1 MKLSKRWLSLAVLAP
16 LVMAGVQAQPAQAD
30 PSVDACKTFTIDV
43 LRTENVR
50 SGAALLTQFPSELK
64 SSVSY
69 GFSASSELAFKT
81 ASKSGTGIVNV
92 WRMYNAKA
100 GDFSWAAEGADR
112 DALVAAGYTSE
123 FKQFF
128 ASGDDADCLSSA
140 YRLRKGNKSRIVVG
154 VVARDNSVRD
164 GWSLA
169 SSGMFYAV
177 PAVPDPVEPPVVP
190 DPVEPGDG
198 GHGSPADEEAFSIA
212 VIPDTQ
218 QETWSDSDSRFKNR
232 SQWLVDNAEKENLK
246 FVTHAGDVVDWGNAV
261 PEQYTRAKAGLAPL
275 DKKIPYSLTV
285 GNHDTAAVC
294 RGGSACPGR
303 DTSVDVRD
311 TAVFNAAFGSAR
323 FTSMKGQ
330 FEAGKVDNSFSTF
343 EGGGEKWMVLN
354 LELWPRKSAV
364 AWGQSVVAS
373 HPDHNVIVATHS
385 YLNADGSIS
394 TSNGGYGATSP
405 MYLFDSLIKV
415 YPNIK
420 IVVSGHTGESASR
433 VDTGNSGNK
442 ILSLLQCFHSRTT
455 NPVRLIEINASSGTV
470 THRVYAPYTDE
481 TLVSET
487 VVPGFDFTH

>member
-1 MKLSKRWLSLAVLAP
+1 MKLSKRWISLAVLAP
-16 LVMAGVQAQPAQAD
+16 LAMAGLQGQSAQAD
-30 PSVDACKTFTIDV
+30 PASDVCKTFTIEIS
-43 LRTENVR
+43 RTENAG
-50 SGAALLTQFPSELK
+50 SGAALLSQFPSELK
-64 SSVSY
+64 SSTAY
-69 GFSASSELAFKT
+69 GFSANSELAFKT
-81 ASKSGTGIVNV
+81 ASESGEDIVDV
-92 WRMYNAKA
+92 WRMYNAKTN
-100 GDFSWAAEGADR
+100 DFAWAAEGPDR
-112 DALVAAGYTSE
+112 DALVATGYTPE
-123 FKQFF
+123 FKQFL
-128 ASGDDADCLSSA
+128 ASGVDADCLSSA
-140 YRLRKGNKSRIVVG
+140 HRLSKGNKSRVVVG
-154 VVARDNSVRD
+154 DVARDNWLRD
-164 GWSLA
+164 GWGLVD
-169 SSGMFYAV
+169 SGMFYAV
-177 PAVPDPVEPPVVP
+177 PGVPDPVAPGEGEP
-190 DPVEPGDG
+190 
-198 GHGSPADEEAFSIA
+198 GSPAVEEAFSIA
-212 VIPDTQ
+212 VMPDTQ

-232 SQWLVDNAEKENLK
+232 SEWLVNNAEKENLK

-275 DKKIPYSLTV
+275 DNKIPYSLTV

-330 FEAGKVDNSFSTF
+330 FEAGKVDNAFSTF
-343 EGGGEKWMVLN
+343 EGGGEKWMMLN

-364 AWGQSVVAS
+364 AWAQSVVAS

-394 TSNGGYGATSP
+394 TSNGGYGATP
-405 MYLFDSLIKV
+405 PIYLFDSLIKV

-420 IVVSGHTGESASR
+420 IVVSGHTGGSASR

-455 NPVRLIEINASSGTV
+455 NPVRLIEINASAGTV
-470 THRVYAPYTDE
+470 NHRVYAPYTDE

-487 VVPGFDFTH
+487 MVTGFDFTR